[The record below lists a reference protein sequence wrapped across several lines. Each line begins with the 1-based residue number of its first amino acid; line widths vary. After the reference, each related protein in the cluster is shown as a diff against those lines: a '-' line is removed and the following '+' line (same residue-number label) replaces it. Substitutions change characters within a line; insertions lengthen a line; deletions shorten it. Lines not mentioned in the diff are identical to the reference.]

1 MNSNKNK
8 KYFGM
13 IRAVKVLNKQMQ
25 KEAEKMGYKPD
36 DIVFIKMDAI
46 GNYNIEEKIE
56 GSIVEWQRKNGLVI
70 KNNKK

>member
-1 MNSNKNK
+1 MPSHKNK

-56 GSIVEWQRKNGLVI
+56 
-70 KNNKK
+70 